1 MKYFKLIIVFALFV
15 FVACSEYEHGP
26 SSSSSGVP
34 SKVENVIVTPINGG
48 LEVTYDL
55 PKDKNVLYV
64 KAVYMNSKGVE
75 AEVKTSVF
83 NNKIEIFGFKDMAEV
98 SLKLYAVNRS
108 EVTSEAVAVSGTPL
122 ISPVDMIRQ
131 NFAITSDFGGAKF
144 AWNNDL
150 KTPIAIQLFAQNE
163 KGKLELVKTQYTEQV
178 ASSVSLRGYPSVPTK
193 FAAVIRDRYDN
204 FSDTIY
210 ASTADKNLVPLYEE
224 RLDKTIFKKVVLQN
238 DDNWD
243 AWEGDYWGLFDDKKE
258 TIVHTQGN
266 IPRPSIL
273 TVDLGVTVNLSRI
286 NVLQRA
292 DANGLG
298 FAYTHGNPKRY
309 DVYGSKELPG
319 PDGNLANWIKLRS
332 CESLKPSGLPIGQ
345 KTDEDVA
352 HFWAGD
358 EYTFENAP
366 EIRYFRFVV
375 YDTWDGA
382 GYISFSEL
390 TFWGNIVK

>member
-1 MKYFKLIIVFALFV
+1 MKYFKLIIALTLFV
-15 FVACSEYEHGP
+15 FVACSEFEHGP
-26 SSSSSGVP
+26 TDSSSGNP
-34 SKVENVIVTPINGG
+34 AKVENVVITPINGG
-48 LEVTYDL
+48 LEITYDL

-75 AEVKTSVF
+75 SEVKTSVF
-83 NNKIEIFGFKDMAEV
+83 NNKIQILGFKDVAEV
-98 SLKLYAVNRS
+98 SVKLYSVNRA
-108 EVTSEAVAVSGTPL
+108 ETNSEAVVVSGTPL
-122 ISPVDMIRQ
+122 ISPVDMIQQ
-131 NFAITSDFGGAKF
+131 NFEITTDFGGAKF
-144 AWNNDL
+144 KWNNAL
-150 KTPIAIQLFAQNE
+150 KTPIAIQLFAPNE
-163 KGKLELVKTQYTEQV
+163 KGKLELVNTQYTEQI
-178 ASSVSLRGYPSVPTK
+178 ASSFSLRGYPSVPTK

-210 ASTADKNLVPLYEE
+210 AGTADKMLVPLHEE

-243 AWEGDYWGLFDDKKE
+243 AWEGDYWGLFDDKNG

-273 TVDLGVTVNLSRI
+273 TVDLGVVVNLSRI

-292 DANGLG
+292 DGLGLG
-298 FAYTHGNPKRY
+298 FAYTHGNPKKY
-309 DVYGSKELPG
+309 AVYGSKELPG
-319 PDGNLANWIKLRS
+319 PDGNLANWIKLRD
-332 CESLKPSGLPIGQ
+332 CESIKPSGLPIGQ